1 MTAIATA
8 MLGIVVLA
16 TAVLALVGVAHE
28 LTRSPRGRRWV
39 RRRRYAMSVRAQAI
53 ADLTVL
59 GLRAGRRLVAHQLSR
74 PVSVPARQPVIA
86 VKQQLAS
93 R

>member
-1 MTAIATA
+1 MIAIATA
-8 MLGIVVLA
+8 MLGIVLLA
-16 TAVLALVGVAHE
+16 AAVLALVGVAHE

-39 RRRRYAMSVRAQAI
+39 RRRRYAMRVRADAF
-53 ADLTVL
+53 ADLAVL
-59 GLRAGRRLVAHQLSR
+59 GLRAGRRLVAQQLSR
-74 PVSVPARQPVIA
+74 PVPAPARRPVIA